1 MKKKKT
7 YETITT
13 EEMRHEV
20 EDVEERMRSI
30 EDDIFASP
38 QETALYRMIKT
49 LDTSERRLFIVYSQ
63 LNCSI
68 IKTAK
73 YFNVDRRTVSNRIKE
88 IKDKILEDYGDA
100 TTTYQS
106 DLYDSERITDA
117 PVQVADGDIRHL

>member
-13 EEMRHEV
+13 EEMRLEV

-88 IKDKILEDYGDA
+88 IKDKILEDYGND
-100 TTTYQS
+100 TTTHQS
-106 DLYDSERITDA
+106 DLYDSERITDTS
-117 PVQVADGDIRHL
+117 VQVADGDIQYL

>member
-38 QETALYRMIKT
+38 QETALYQMIKT
-49 LDTSERRLFIVYSQ
+49 LDISERRLFIVYSQ

-88 IKDKILEDYGDA
+88 IKDKILEDYGND
-100 TTTYQS
+100 TTTHQS
-106 DLYDSERITDA
+106 DLYDSERITDTS
-117 PVQVADGDIRHL
+117 VQVADGDIQYL

>member
-13 EEMRHEV
+13 EEMRLEV

-38 QETALYRMIKT
+38 QETALYQMIKT

-88 IKDKILEDYGDA
+88 IKDKILEDYGND
-100 TTTYQS
+100 TTTHQS
-106 DLYDSERITDA
+106 DLYDSERITDTS
-117 PVQVADGDIRHL
+117 VQVADGDIQYL

>member
-88 IKDKILEDYGDA
+88 IKDKILEDYGND
-100 TTTYQS
+100 TTTHQS
-106 DLYDSERITDA
+106 DLYDSERITDVT
-117 PVQVADGDIRHL
+117 VQVADGDIQYL

>member
-13 EEMRHEV
+13 EEMRLEV

-38 QETALYRMIKT
+38 QETALYQMIKA

-88 IKDKILEDYGDA
+88 IKDKILEDYGND
-100 TTTYQS
+100 TTTHQS
-106 DLYDSERITDA
+106 DLYDSERITDTS
-117 PVQVADGDIRHL
+117 VQVADGDIQYL

>member
-13 EEMRHEV
+13 EEMRQEV

-30 EDDIFASP
+30 EGDIFASP

-117 PVQVADGDIRHL
+117 TVQVDDGDIRYL